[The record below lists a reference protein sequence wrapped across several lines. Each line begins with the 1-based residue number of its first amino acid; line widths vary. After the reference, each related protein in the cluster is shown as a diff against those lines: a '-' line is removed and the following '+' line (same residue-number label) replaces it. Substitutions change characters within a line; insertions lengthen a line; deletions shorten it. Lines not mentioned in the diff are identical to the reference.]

1 MHNEER
7 LQVFTAEK
15 RPRYGSRRENI
26 FGLHLKAELRQIADD
41 ASKRT
46 TGRIGD
52 ELQGNLRR
60 PNFPDR
66 IERARQN
73 RVTDIHN
80 AVEVEQHAS
89 YFMDATHRPRHQ
101 FRRLRQAPL
110 PQPQNAFGSPAWR
123 RIALAV

>member
-1 MHNEER
+1 M
-7 LQVFTAEK
+7 TAEK
-15 RPRYGSRRENI
+15 LPRHGGRRKDV
-26 FGLHLKAELRQIADD
+26 FGLHLKAELRQVADD

-46 TGRIGD
+46 TGRVGD

-73 RVTDIHN
+73 RATDIHN

-89 YFMDATHRPRHQ
+89 YFMDATHGNLDLATQLGCGSRFGFAQ
-101 FRRLRQAPL
+101 RRDLDEQRRGIDVRMIIRQ
-110 PQPQNAFGSPAWR
+110 
-123 RIALAV
+123 